1 MFNFTVC
8 QLEISTFFCA
18 ALSDGS
24 LPWSGDEACA
34 TCSASSGRTATPYS
48 PISTMSWIGACAEGD
63 DDDPLL
69 SSSLQMIWR
78 QTACSTIAW
87 LAGLECTGSQRP
99 QFHPTLTEV
108 QLDDEDPTLAS
119 IASTC
124 APQPRQPLKW
134 GGLMS
139 SSTCSAVCVTHLKLY
154 PA

>member
-8 QLEISTFFCA
+8 QLEISAFFGG
-18 ALSDGS
+18 ALSDDS
-24 LPWSGDEACA
+24 LPWSGDGACA

-48 PISTMSWIGACAEGD
+48 PSSTISWIGACAEGD

-87 LAGLECTGSQRP
+87 RAFVMTASTSTLVKRLAGLECTGSQRP

-108 QLDDEDPTLAS
+108 QLDAHAHPAWEPFSMEKRDE
-119 IASTC
+119 
-124 APQPRQPLKW
+124 
-134 GGLMS
+134 
-139 SSTCSAVCVTHLKLY
+139 
-154 PA
+154 